1 MFDVLLSSK
10 LFDRNFNEA
19 DHFDLQEVTL
29 THAAL
34 LDRLA
39 NSADPFWTLLQGE
52 PTSLTTSELLYSNGG
67 DAVSIGLT
75 GLDQYADFAEL
86 ETALID
92 GIANGLFQS
101 ITINLGG
108 TEVLSL
114 TLTDTQMVISSDTF
128 TISMTGSLPNSFQEI
143 YDFVMNTN
151 ALMSITPDMTQQEYD
166 DLITFFS
173 GFAMTEFEVMDGE
186 RTVFRMSETAT
197 YVSVD
202 ILGANIHFEGSFYE
216 GNLGSYINAAVQVMS
231 AWADPDDGFISL
243 SEIAGLSLTSATV
256 TDKNDAV
263 LFQASGDFDSVE
275 IGPSHGVG
283 NPEVISVNVVVEG
296 TDDFDSVEVPIL
308 PAGYGVQ
315 SLTFN
320 MGGEGDRIEL
330 YTDDL
335 RIDGGVPTTINGG
348 DSWGWDHLHVE
359 DFSGDIEVLWSEG
372 AIVGRDPSDGSLDFS
387 VDFTSIERIDL
398 NANAGSVFVEGD
410 AEDNYFS
417 LLALNGFFEFD
428 GGAGWDSLSLLDM
441 PTGPDG
447 FGGTVFGYTLS
458 ELQSQVAFEEGENG
472 TVVMNDISDSSQ
484 TLGLI
489 SNVETLYLWS
499 EDRSHVV
506 DVYASELTGQDV
518 FVGTEGDDFLLGSG
532 LDDTMTG
539 LGGHD
544 HFEGQGGNDS
554 MLGGA
559 GDDRFYVDRGSHVID
574 GGDDWDRI
582 QIWDEDSAVIVL
594 DVAAGELRGS
604 SDATDPDGTVQYT
617 TSFSNIEGFELGGAQ
632 NVVID
637 SDGTLDYVQFR
648 TLPYLLDIYGGGGN
662 LTVDVAWVEHE
673 DGSEGLTL
681 EMLGGMATLEDIDG
695 QGRNFRIW
703 SIPAEGDD
711 PVQLGEW
718 YGVRNVRLMD
728 PDTQDSYSI
737 SMSEL
742 AQVINITGTEGDDR
756 LEGNSL
762 ANNIQGL
769 GGHDDIHGNG
779 GADTIDGGPG
789 EDWINAEAGAASI
802 DGGDTDSWNGL
813 GFTDTTSSHVVVQ
826 YSDGVNAGTIIGT
839 TDPTDPSATIY
850 TTQIANLEGFN
861 FNVTGHLIFHAN
873 NMPGGGN
880 FVDLGALPESFEY
893 WGADDGWDGIGF
905 RWMDHG
911 DDSPQGYTRA
921 EFDALFTV
929 EQVDPT
935 DISHY
940 VIKHAEGTPN
950 AGEVWG
956 EFQNVQEIQ
965 FWGDDSRNWQENVVP
980 SELAGIT
987 DFTGTEFDD
996 EIYGNALDNFI
1007 EGLEGNDRLR
1017 GQGGDDTV
1025 YGGDGHD
1032 YIGLWAGN
1040 HVVDGGADHDNVHVY
1055 DHDSAAFVFDLVA
1068 GEIRGQ
1074 SSLLPDATIYY
1085 TTSITNVES
1094 GGSATSGDV
1103 KFIGT
1108 GADFWFSLDRVPA
1121 TLQMDNGPTGTGRI
1135 SLRWTDTGEGGQ
1147 GVTRAEFLAN
1157 FEVIQLDP
1165 SGRNFDVVEQSSG
1178 DRNVVGTLR
1187 GVTGFEFLN
1196 DDPTSESDRDRG
1208 ELTEI
1213 ATGGN
1218 LIEGDAAANTLTG
1231 TDGFD
1236 IIYGYEGDD
1245 SIDGGTG
1252 PDAIHGGTGNDTLEG
1267 GEGDDI
1273 YSVDGRTEDT
1283 VIIRDTGG
1291 VDTLMMLNYPGKDS
1305 KTFEFDPATGNL
1317 TRTTDQGHVTIMEG
1331 NDGQQSIEQAYWHGV
1346 DGGRTSPIRQI
1357 VTDGANFDQLDVIYA
1372 GTSGDDLIEAPDI
1385 APTGIG
1391 AEWGEIYA
1399 NSGDDTVIL
1408 TEQYSYV
1415 AFGGYGN
1422 DHISVGET
1430 TLEGAQAVG
1439 HELHGEAGNDTLEGG
1454 AVDDWL
1460 YGGDGSDSI
1469 TAGSGSDWVEGG
1481 AGDDIIIHTNG
1492 PGENDYYDGGEGQD
1506 RVVGDLT
1513 GMQDPTAFDIEIDLS
1528 NTDGFMGVVGSTDGQ
1543 DALRN
1548 IEEIE
1553 LSGDVRAFVTGSES
1567 NNFIQTGGGDD
1578 EVSGGGGDDT
1588 INTGA
1593 GDDFIDLEPTNNVVD
1608 GGEGYDQIDFGDGG
1622 SEWVVVDFLNGE
1634 LQGRAGLGDTDE
1646 VYYTTTFT
1654 NVEEVTWRAYQG
1666 AKVIGKGGAD
1676 EFVLDIPPTY
1686 LIIENGEGSGV
1697 LDFSNVR
1704 NDDDSRGL
1712 NADELMVFTIRPLD
1726 ATGRNYHVY
1735 QDVEGTSTR
1744 VAELYGVTEA
1754 RFLNAL
1760 DETQVVELPI
1770 SQFAEEFTLVV
1781 EGIPAED
1788 ETLSV
1793 DGALLGDVGEIT
1805 YQWTRDSGDGP
1816 VDIDGATGASY
1827 TLTQAD
1833 VGADVTVVV
1842 SYGDGQAMTAI
1853 SAGTPV
1859 ANVNDEPV
1867 WSLSISGD
1875 AAVDGVLSADLTGP
1889 TDEDGYSEE
1898 DLLIQWMRDGEPIEG
1913 EHGTTYT
1920 VVYADIGAVISVE
1933 ASYVDG
1939 EGTEES
1945 LLSEPTDTVGLADG
1959 ATVCDIDMGLHYDLL
1974 LAGTTVSVAGT
1985 DPAPSFLTQYVSD
1998 YVEHS
2003 GGYVSSPTGY
2013 TMMADVSELEWS
2025 GTQEFNIRNFASS
2038 VDRAGYG
2045 VLLQDFENDG
2055 AGDED
2060 YASGNFAGA
2069 SNWGVYSAAT
2079 GTTHDSASGTMSD
2092 GYADGKLIVTGVM
2105 TVELFDTGNAA
2116 AENPNAGD
2124 DPGVATNLGNDADRG
2139 YNKTPVVDDEAGQYL
2154 EVLPGDETEGGVL
2167 FCFDQGTTVYG
2178 FSLNFMGRQDDKRP
2192 VYLDIH
2198 FSDGT
2203 VYRTLTDSDGHQQG
2217 GEQYFSYLVDP
2228 DESSLSIQA
2237 VVFYEPTIVP
2247 SFEGETNANLRD
2259 IFGIDDLALVV
2270 DPTAVTDR
2278 DVIDGDTYVSTLGV
2292 NTTVEGAVTID
2303 GTVEQYQTLT
2313 ANTDD
2318 LADVDGL
2325 GEFSYQWRA
2334 DGDDIPE
2341 ATGATLELPQ
2351 ELVGKLISVDVI
2363 YTDGRGHEEHVTSP
2377 QTAPVA
2383 NVNDDPDGEVTVSG
2397 DTEEGAILTA
2407 DASTITDIDGMENAE
2422 LSYQWM
2428 RDGTPITLAT
2438 GLTYRLKQGDVGQSV
2453 TVAVTYTDDQGTEE
2467 TVTSTAVTGIT
2478 NVNDNPLGIITVQGT
2493 LSEGQELR
2501 VNTTRLTDEDGL
2513 GELSYQWVRRVGEVD
2528 TDIEGATASTYTLGA
2543 ADVDAQLL
2551 VRVSYTDGFDN
2562 PESRDSLVTGTV
2574 GNVNDAATGVV
2585 TIDGTTTEGQQL
2597 TANVDALD
2605 DLDGMENA
2613 EFSYQWS
2620 RDGVAVDGATA
2631 KTYDLTQADV
2641 GSTMT
2646 VDVSFTDDRGGEEGV
2661 TSTATVPV
2669 ANLNDDATG
2678 IVLIEGTP
2686 TEGETLTADTSG
2698 IADADGMAG
2707 AVFSYQWF
2715 VGEQPILDAT
2725 GSSLLLTEAQVGQ
2738 AIWVQVSFED
2748 DFGNIETATSEL
2760 TGNVTNTNN
2769 SPTGSVVIAGDAI
2782 EGATLEADISGLD
2795 DADGLDGAVFSYQ
2808 WLRDGVVISGAAS
2821 KTYVVTAEDGDA
2833 ALSVRV
2839 RYTDNGGSEI
2849 VGSGTAETVYSAA
2862 TAPVQAYN
2870 ITGTDGADTLTGNS
2884 LANLIE
2890 AGAGNDTVT
2899 GGGDNDTINAGTGS
2913 DVLNGGDGDDEYSV
2927 DGRTDD
2933 RVTISDSSGNDTLV
2947 LFDFDGTDSATFV
2960 WNGSTARRTTTY
2972 GHETVI
2978 ASLAGAP
2985 VIEAIRWVDMTE
2997 ASASDVTLQLIIDQT
3012 NFTRHDV
3019 VFAGTDGADT
3029 ITAPDLTAASTDAPW
3044 GEIFGNGGDDVITLS
3059 DNFLHYVYA
3068 GSGNDTVTVNTG
3080 STAVAPAADVD
3091 EPTVDQVI
3099 DGGAGRDS
3107 ITTAG
3112 GNDTIMGGA
3121 GSDTLDGGDGDDS
3134 IDGGAGDD
3142 WLIHT
3147 REGEDSYAGGSG
3159 YDFLKFDFSGLTG
3172 FTYEIDLAGGT
3183 MGEVGSS
3190 VNWDFISGIEG
3201 IEVTGDIAFNITGSD
3216 AANTLKLG
3224 GGDDHAD
3231 GGAGADALEGGAGAD
3246 TLLGGSGNDYLVGD
3260 AGSDSIDG
3268 GDGTDYA
3275 YYEGTY
3281 AYFKG
3286 NFADYDGPDDVDFVL
3301 TEGAG
3306 GEVIITRLS
3315 DAGEADTLINVEYF
3329 SFTGDTISLA
3339 MIHSGATNGSESVGN
3354 ADSSDDQDLEAGGG
3368 SDTVGGGSGS
3378 DTIDS
3383 GSGNDVVV
3391 AGAGD
3396 DNIFDALGD
3405 DTIDGGEGKDTGRA
3419 LSGNNTFK
3427 EADEETAEDDLT
3439 IDDFYSGGYG
3449 DDSFATGGGNDVVI
3463 GDRASIYF
3471 FGDDT
3476 IQGGTGDDILEGSG
3490 GRDVFIFRSG
3500 DGDDM
3505 IGKVDVTSVSGST
3518 YINEVLF
3525 TGADFVSGVDKV
3537 KLSGFDGITT
3547 TAELE
3552 AALTTA
3558 TDYSIVDDGIGNAQF
3573 LTPDGSITF
3582 IGVSVDDLGADDFIF

>member
-10 LFDRNFNEA
+10 LFDRNFNDA
-19 DHFDLQEVTL
+19 DHLDLQEVTL
-29 THAAL
+29 THEAL
-34 LDRLA
+34 LSRLD
-39 NSADPFWTLLQGE
+39 NSADPFWTMLQDE
-52 PTSLTTSELLYSNGG
+52 PTSLTLTELRYSNDGG
-67 DAVSIGLT
+67 DAVSIAMSGLT
-75 GLDQYADFAEL
+75 EQIDFVAL
-86 ETALID
+86 EQALID
-92 GIANGLFQS
+92 GVASGLFEG
-101 ITINLGG
+101 ITISLAD

-114 TLTDTQMVISSDTF
+114 TLTDTQMVISSDAF
-128 TISMTGSLPNSFQEI
+128 SISMTGALPNSFQEI

-166 DLITFFS
+166 DLITFFN

-197 YVSVD
+197 YVSLD
-202 ILGANIHFEGSFYE
+202 ILGANIHLEGSFYE
-216 GNLGSYINAAVQVMS
+216 GNLGSYIDAAVQVMS

-283 NPEVISVNVVVEG
+283 NPEAILVDVVVEG

-308 PAGYGVQ
+308 PAGYGLQ
-315 SLTFN
+315 SLTLN

-330 YTDDL
+330 FTDDL
-335 RIDGGVPTTINGG
+335 RFDGGVPTTINGG
-348 DSWGWDHLHVE
+348 DGWGWDHLHVE
-359 DFSGDIEVLWSEG
+359 DWSGDMEVLWSDG
-372 AIVGRDPSDGSLDFS
+372 AVVGRNADTGDFEFS
-387 VDFTSIERIDL
+387 VDFTSIERIDAAAYGGGL
-398 NANAGSVFVEGD
+398 FVEGD
-410 AEDNYFS
+410 DNDNYFS
-417 LLALNGFFEFD
+417 LLGARDSFEFD
-428 GGAGWDSLSLLDM
+428 GAGGWDSLSLLDI
-441 PTGPDG
+441 PVGPDG
-447 FGGTVFGYTLS
+447 FGGWVYGFTYS
-458 ELQSQVAFEEGENG
+458 ELLSQFSFIEGENG
-472 TVVMNDISDSSQ
+472 SVEVYTISDSINPF
-484 TLGLI
+484 GLFA
-489 SNVETLYLWS
+489 NVETLYLWS
-499 EDRSHVV
+499 EDRSHVI

-518 FVGTEGDDFLLGSG
+518 FAGTEGDDFLLGSG

-539 LGGHD
+539 LGGND

-559 GDDRFYVDRGSHVID
+559 GTDHFYVDPGAHVID
-574 GGDDWDRI
+574 GGDDWDAVE
-582 QIWDEDSAVIVL
+582 IWDDTSYGIHV
-594 DVAAGELRGS
+594 DMAAGTLQGV
-604 SDATDPDGTVQYT
+604 SDFGDTPTIHYT
-617 TSFSNIEGFELGGAQ
+617 TQISNLEGVKIGGAQ
-632 NVVID
+632 QILVE
-637 SDGTLDYVQFR
+637 SDGSLTL
-648 TLPYLLDIYGGGGN
+648 LELLSIPMQMDITGGGGN
-662 LTVDVAWVEHE
+662 LTVSLAWAELL
-673 DGSEGLTL
+673 DGGEGVTRTIFDESVTL
-681 EMLGGMATLEDIDG
+681 EPLDATG
-695 QGRNFRIW
+695 VNFRVM
-703 SIPAEGDD
+703 SVPQTEGETAQQ
-711 PVQLGEW
+711 VGEW
-718 YGVRNVRLMD
+718 YGVDEVRLLD
-728 PDTQDSYSI
+728 ADTEDSYRI
-737 SMSEL
+737 STAQL
-742 AQVINITGTEGDDR
+742 AGMTVEVTGTEGDDN
-756 LEGNSL
+756 LEGTSGDDVIN
-762 ANNIQGL
+762 GL
-769 GGHDDIHGNG
+769 GGDDEIYGNG
-779 GADTIDGGPG
+779 GTDTIDGGPG
-789 EDWINAEAGAASI
+789 EDWIEAEAGAASI
-802 DGGDTDSWNGL
+802 DGGDSDSWNGL
-813 GFTDTTSSHVVVQ
+813 GFTDTTSSHVVVR

-893 WGADDGWDGIGF
+893 WGAVDGWDGIGF

-921 EFDALFTV
+921 EFEALFTV
-929 EQVDPT
+929 EQVDLADT
-935 DISHY
+935 THY

-956 EFQNVQEIQ
+956 EFKNVQEIQ
-965 FWGDDSRNWQENVVP
+965 FWGEDSRNWQENVVP
-980 SELAGIT
+980 SELAGVRN
-987 DFTGTEFDD
+987 FYGTEFDD
-996 EIYGNALDNFI
+996 DLRGNSLNNVI
-1007 EGLEGNDRLR
+1007 EAYEGDDYIQTGDGNDSVLA
-1017 GQGGDDTV
+1017 GAGNDYIDMTQGDHTID
-1025 YGGDGHD
+1025 GGDGFD
-1032 YIGLWAGN
+1032 IVALYNSVEFSTFDADLGAGY
-1040 HVVDGGADHDNVHVY
+1040 VREFDG
-1055 DHDSAAFVFDLVA
+1055 
-1068 GEIRGQ
+1068 
-1074 SSLLPDATIYY
+1074 PDAVDPIWEA
-1085 TTSITNVES
+1085 SVSEIEGIFIES
-1094 GGSATSGDV
+1094 TGDV
-1103 KFIGT
+1103 QITGDGDYLWLGIG
-1108 GADFWFSLDRVPA
+1108 RVPTSLA
-1121 TLQMDNGPTGTGRI
+1121 VDNGNGEGRI
-1135 SLRWTDTGEGGQ
+1135 TFRRTEFENGDRGI
-1147 GVTRAEFLAN
+1147 TRDDFLAN
-1157 FEVIQLDP
+1157 IEVVQIDWT
-1165 SGRNFDVVEQSSG
+1165 GRNFDLVDKSNGETA
-1178 DRNVVGTLR
+1178 TLR
-1187 GVTGFEFLN
+1187 GITSFEFLN
-1196 DDPTSESDRDRG
+1196 TDPTAESDRDRG

-1218 LIEGDAAANTLTG
+1218 LIEGTPDADTLTG

-1245 SIDGGTG
+1245 SIDGGEG
-1252 PDAIHGGTGNDTLEG
+1252 PDGIHGGTGNDTLEG

-1273 YSVDGRTEDT
+1273 YSVDGRTKDT

-1291 VDTLMMLNYPGKDS
+1291 VDTLMMLNYPGTDS
-1305 KTFEFDPATGNL
+1305 GTFEFDPSTGNL
-1317 TRTTDQGHVTIMEG
+1317 IRTTYQGHVTIMEG
-1331 NDGQQSIEQAYWHGV
+1331 NDGQQSIEQAYWHGTE
-1346 DGGRTSPIRQI
+1346 GGRTSPIRQI

-1385 APTGIG
+1385 PPTGIG

-1415 AFGGYGN
+1415 AFGGDGN

-1439 HELHGEAGNDTLEGG
+1439 HELRGEAGNDTLEGG

-1460 YGGDGSDSI
+1460 YGGDGNDSI

-1481 AGDDIIIHTNG
+1481 AGDDTIIHTNG
-1492 PGENDYYDGGEGQD
+1492 TGETDYYDGGEGQD
-1506 RVVGDLT
+1506 RVVVDLS
-1513 GMQDPTAFDIEIDLS
+1513 GMEDPTAFDVEIDLS
-1528 NTDGFMGVVGSTDGQ
+1528 NTEGFMGVVGSTEGQ
-1543 DALRN
+1543 DDLRN

-1553 LSGDVRAFVTGSES
+1553 LSGDVDAFVTGSES
-1567 NNFIQTGGGDD
+1567 DNFIQTGGGND

-1593 GDDFIDLEPTNNVVD
+1593 GDDYIDLEPTNNVVD
-1608 GGEGYDQIDFGDGG
+1608 GGEGYDRINFGDGG

-1634 LQGRAGLGDTDE
+1634 LQGRAGLGDGDE

-1654 NVEEVTWRAYQG
+1654 NVEEVTWRAGQG
-1666 AKVIGKGGAD
+1666 AKVIGTGGAD
-1676 EFVLDIPPTY
+1676 EFVLDIPLEY
-1686 LIIENGEGSGV
+1686 LIIDNGEGSGV
-1697 LDFSNVR
+1697 LDFSNIR
-1704 NDDDSRGL
+1704 NEDDSRGW

-1770 SQFAEEFTLVV
+1770 SQFAEVFTLVV
-1781 EGIPAED
+1781 EGTPAED
-1788 ETLSV
+1788 QTLSV

-1805 YQWTRDSGDGP
+1805 YQWTRDGGDGP

-1842 SYGDGQAMTAI
+1842 SYGDGKTMTAI

-1859 ANVNDEPV
+1859 ANVNDEPE

-1875 AAVDGVLSADLTGP
+1875 AAVDGVLTADLTGP
-1889 TDEDGYSEE
+1889 TDEDGYSED

-1913 EHGTTYT
+1913 ANGTTYT
-1920 VVYADIGAVISVE
+1920 VAYADIGAVISVE
-1933 ASYVDG
+1933 ANYTDG

-1945 LLSEPTDTVGLADG
+1945 LLSEPTDTVGLADD

-1974 LAGTTVSVAGT
+1974 LTGTTVSVAGT
-1985 DPAPSFLTQYVSD
+1985 DPAPTFLTQYVSD

-2013 TMMADVSELEWS
+2013 TMMADVSESEWS

-2069 SNWGVYSAAT
+2069 SNWGVYTAAS

-2092 GYADGKLIVTGVM
+2092 GYADGKLIVGGVM

-2203 VYRTLTDSDGHQQG
+2203 VYRTLTGSNGHQQG

-2303 GTVEQYQTLT
+2303 GTVEQGQTLT

-2318 LADVDGL
+2318 LVDVDGL
-2325 GEFSYQWRA
+2325 GELSYQWRA

-2351 ELVGKLISVDVI
+2351 ELVGKLISVDVT

-2377 QTAPVA
+2377 QTDPVA
-2383 NVNDDPDGEVTVSG
+2383 NVNDNPDGEVTVSG
-2397 DTEEGAILTA
+2397 TTEEGAILTA
-2407 DASTITDIDGMENAE
+2407 DASAITDIDGMENAE

-2438 GLTYRLKQGDVGQSV
+2438 GSTYRLKQGDVSNGEVNPQITVQV
-2453 TVAVTYTDDQGTEE
+2453 TFTDDQGTEE
-2467 TVTSTAVTGIT
+2467 TVESAAVSDVV

-2513 GELSYQWVRRVGEVD
+2513 GELSYQWVRRVDGVD
-2528 TDIEGATASTYTLGA
+2528 TPITGAESATYTLGA
-2543 ADVDAQLL
+2543 ADVDAQLF
-2551 VRVSYTDGFDN
+2551 VRVSYTDDFGQYEERN
-2562 PESRDSLVTGTV
+2562 SLVTGTV
-2574 GNVNDAATGVV
+2574 GNVNDAVEGSVV
-2585 TIDGTTTEGQQL
+2585 IEGTVQEGQTL
-2597 TANVDALD
+2597 TANTEGLTDA
-2605 DLDGMENA
+2605 DGMENA
-2613 EFSYQWS
+2613 EPTFQWM

-2641 GSTMT
+2641 GSSMT
-2646 VDVSFTDDRGGEEGV
+2646 VEVSFTDDRGGEEGV
-2661 TSTATVPV
+2661 TSTATEPV
-2669 ANLNDDATG
+2669 ANLNDEATG
-2678 IVLIEGTP
+2678 AVLIEGTP

-2707 AVFSYQWF
+2707 AVFSYQWYA
-2715 VGEQPILDAT
+2715 GEDLIVDAT
-2725 GSSLLLTEAQVGQ
+2725 GSNLLLTEAHVGQ
-2738 AIWVQVSFED
+2738 PIAVKVSFTD
-2748 DFGNIETATSEL
+2748 DLGGSETISSEV
-2760 TGNVTNTNN
+2760 TGAVTNTNN

-2782 EGATLEADISGLD
+2782 EGETLEVDVTGLN
-2795 DADGLDGAVFSYQ
+2795 DADGLAEAVYTYQ
-2808 WLRDGVVISGAAS
+2808 WLRDGAIISGATSA
-2821 KTYVVTAEDGDA
+2821 TYVVTSDDGDA
-2833 ALSVRV
+2833 ELTVRV
-2839 RYTDNGGSEI
+2839 RYTDDN
-2849 VGSGTAETVYSAA
+2849 GTAETVVSAA

-2913 DVLNGGDGDDEYSV
+2913 DVLDGGDGDDEYSV

-2933 RVTISDSSGNDTLV
+2933 RVTISDSGGTDTLISYYYGG
-2947 LFDFDGTDSATFV
+2947 LDFGSYV
-2960 WNGSTARRTTTY
+2960 WDGSTVRRTTSS
-2972 GHETVI
+2972 GHEIVI
-2978 ASLAGAP
+2978 ASFAGAP
-2985 VIEAIRWVDMTE
+2985 VIEFVRWVDVYETG
-2997 ASASDVTLQLIIDQT
+2997 VNFGPLKLIVDQAD
-3012 NFTRHDV
+3012 FTSSEV
-3019 VFAGTDGADT
+3019 VFAGTDNADT
-3029 ITAPDLTAASTDAPW
+3029 ITAPDLSAAGTEAI
-3044 GEIFGNGGDDVITLS
+3044 GGMIFGNGGDDEIIGVN
-3059 DNFLHYVYA
+3059 NFQYAVYGGA
-3068 GSGNDTVTVNTG
+3068 GNDTIT
-3080 STAVAPAADVD
+3080 VAPVTDASSASQ
-3091 EPTVDQVI
+3091 EATVGQFI

-3107 ITTAG
+3107 IVTAG
-3112 GNDTIMGGA
+3112 GDDSISGGD
-3121 GSDTLDGGDGDDS
+3121 GSDTLSGGEGDDV
-3134 IDGGAGDD
+3134 IYGGANDD

-3147 REGEDSYAGGSG
+3147 RGGEDIYIGGSG
-3159 YDFLKFDFSGLTG
+3159 YDFIDIDFTGESG
-3172 FTYEIDLAGGT
+3172 FSYEVNLAT
-3183 MGEVGSS
+3183 ASMGVVGSD
-3190 VNWDFISGIEG
+3190 VNRDLVLEIEG
-3201 IEVTGDIAFNITGSD
+3201 VNITGDIAFNITGSD

-3281 AYFKG
+3281 AYFVG
-3286 NFADYDGPDDVDFVL
+3286 NFADYDGPADVDFVL

-3315 DAGEADTLINVEYF
+3315 DAGEADTLTNVEYF

-3354 ADSSDDQDLEAGGG
+3354 ADSSDNQDLVAGGG

-3405 DTIDGGEGKDTGRA
+3405 DTIDGGEGKDTGHA

-3449 DDSFATGGGNDVVI
+3449 DDDFKTGGGNDVVI

-3558 TDYSIVDDGIGNAQF
+3558 TDYTIVDDGIGNAQF